1 MFFFSLHSGSDP
13 NQHILDTLEQCISV
27 IVEKM
32 PNMDES
38 NKSAA
43 VASLVSGA
51 TMGLANGGHTAS
63 SSRMSS
69 LDYRINDGK
78 ALDIAT
84 DGGNR

>member
-1 MFFFSLHSGSDP
+1 MFFFTLHSGSDP

-32 PNMDES
+32 PNVDES

-51 TMGLANGGHTAS
+51 TMGLANGAHTAS

-78 ALDIAT
+78 AWDIAT
-84 DGGNR
+84 DCDNL